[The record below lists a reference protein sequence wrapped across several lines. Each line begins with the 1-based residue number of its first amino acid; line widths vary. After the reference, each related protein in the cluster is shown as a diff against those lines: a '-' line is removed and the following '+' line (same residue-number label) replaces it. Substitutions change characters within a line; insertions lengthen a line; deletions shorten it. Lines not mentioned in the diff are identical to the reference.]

1 MGKINLSNL
10 SGESITNANNR
21 EIFNKYLNELYKYK
35 PLSREEEYDLFKSI
49 AENNDKNALD
59 KVCKHNLRFVV
70 SVAKRYSNILIK
82 STLTL
87 EDLVSEGNVGLCIAA
102 TKFDYKSGNKFIS
115 YAVWWIRQNMI
126 TLIQNNVKNIR
137 IPANVKHDIDKILKK
152 QEELEQK
159 EGCSISTLK
168 AFEKLLEEG
177 QINEKYTTN
186 RISNMLEIN
195 SFEDSLNRVVGGEDT
210 TELINLIGNNEN
222 RPDKD
227 IIDNQRKEFTINML
241 KTLPIDIQEY
251 FIDYFGLFD
260 REELTLQ
267 EMSEKYG
274 INRETIRGRIKKYL
288 RFLKFKNQFNEPNF

>member
-137 IPANVKHDIDKILKK
+137 IPANVKQDIDKILKK

-177 QINEKYTTN
+177 QINEKYTSN

-227 IIDNQRKEFTINML
+227 IIDNQRKEFTISML
-241 KTLPIDIQEY
+241 KTLPISIQEY

-288 RFLKFKNQFNEPNF
+288 RLLKSKNKFNEPHF